1 VSGSTPLEA
10 LLREHGACIA
20 VRHGQR
26 VAAHFGS
33 VASETAVCLR
43 SVGLADRFG
52 GVTFDVR
59 GAAGAVDAALQR
71 VDGHAP
77 VSRPGAHHAVV
88 RSEREDEARCRS
100 LLADDDLFVTDV
112 TKDYAALG
120 LVGPRAGSVLVQAG
134 LAPYEATVLN
144 GRDGY
149 EILVPLRFG
158 EQAWVHLLL
167 TGRSLGLA
175 CVGFD
180 ALEHLAVARHRRPVA
195 NSRPNVAMTAPATRS
210 IQPRLRR

>member
-1 VSGSTPLEA
+1 
-10 LLREHGACIA
+10 

-33 VASETAVCLR
+33 VTTETAVCLR
-43 SVGLADRFG
+43 SVGRADRFG
-52 GVTFDVR
+52 GVTLDVR

-71 VDGHAP
+71 VDGVAP
-77 VSRPGAHHAVV
+77 VTRPAAHHALV
-88 RSEREDEARCRS
+88 RCEREDEARCRT

-112 TKDYAALG
+112 TEHHVALG
-120 LVGPRAGSVLVQAG
+120 LVGPRAGSVLIRAR
-134 LAPYEATVLN
+134 LDEYEATVLSRLSS
-144 GRDGY
+144 RDGY
-149 EILVPLRFG
+149 EILVPRRRG

-195 NSRPNVAMTAPATRS
+195 SSSPNVAMTTPATRS